1 MPDAASL
8 TETPIHSDSP
18 PVVTSRERVQTA
30 LRHQQPDRVPV
41 DLLMTPEVWAKMS
54 AHWGLQSAPPAP
66 DAFFDPTWEQVAQ
79 RMQSDLRVLSY
90 DMFCQPPESV
100 YKSGARLDWWN
111 ALSRST
117 PNRMWRQWMP
127 DGTSYDIWG
136 HHYRIVDNP
145 TGAYEEF
152 ATWPL
157 SAATSVEELKTF
169 PWPQPDW
176 WDFSTL
182 PDAIRQLDPR
192 REFYLRFRIGSVFE
206 LAWQI
211 RGMQEFL
218 MDLASM
224 PAIPHYIMERM
235 TDVHVENLKRVL
247 EVAGDQLDMVYF
259 YDDVATQRSL
269 MISPAMWRDYVRPCH
284 ARIIEVAHKFDKPVM
299 YHCDGAIAA
308 LIPELIDLGINVL
321 NPIQPD
327 SPGMEAAKLKRDFGD
342 RLTFH
347 GGVDIIKTLP
357 RGTPA
362 EVRSEVRERIR
373 VLGENGGYIMCSS
386 HHIQSD
392 TPVENILTMYD
403 TSLRYPESDADK
415 S

>member
-41 DLLMTPEVWAKMS
+41 DLLMTPEVWAKMA
-54 AHWGLQSAPPAP
+54 AHWGLSSAPPAP
-66 DAFFDPTWEQVAQ
+66 GAFFDPAWEQVAQ

-100 YKSGARLDWWN
+100 YKPGARPDWWN

-152 ATWPL
+152 ATWPH

-176 WDFSTL
+176 WDFSSL

-192 REFYLRFRIGSVFE
+192 RELYLRFRIGSVFE

-327 SPGMEAAKLKRDFGD
+327 SPGMEAERLKRDFGD

-357 RGTPA
+357 RGTPE

-373 VLGENGGYIMCSS
+373 VLGKDGGYIMCSS

-403 TSLRYPESDADK
+403 VTLRYPEGDADK